1 MTKLNSSDNIIKK
14 KIGLHM
20 RRRKSLIF
28 GLISPSI
35 YMLCGLALLIVI
47 IVIPPDNTIDTIVIA
62 AMGAV
67 FCSISTLNIFAVIM
81 APYNK
86 FMRGLLLTFA
96 IFGLLFGGVLGAL
109 TIFSYKFCKDY
120 IQEGDIPCISLKERI
135 RHRRER
141 RRERKE
147 MLRLN
152 PEYANYIKYL
162 KGRKCKAVFRSL
174 ALLIMSLTISFPG
187 LLIYIKFFLVAIE
200 ESLGGP
206 FLGGGFMAFFI
217 PFAVYIGLSLIILAI
232 NGVQIGFSST
242 SSKTTTTKTY
252 VWEEGSFL
260 GIDTSDWR
268 ETDSK
273 TKTKY
278 STFYFFTW
286 KTVVFILF
294 GWLMFIPLTIGF
306 FITLFTKY
314 DSDFIVCGV
323 RPDKIPSRYLRTTRQ
338 VASITSF
345 FLGFVAI
352 EYGYL
357 DYMYEVSQKPKKIRR

>member
-1 MTKLNSSDNIIKK
+1 
-14 KIGLHM
+14 
-20 RRRKSLIF
+20 
-28 GLISPSI
+28 
-35 YMLCGLALLIVI
+35 
-47 IVIPPDNTIDTIVIA
+47 
-62 AMGAV
+62 
-67 FCSISTLNIFAVIM
+67 
-81 APYNK
+81 
-86 FMRGLLLTFA
+86 MRGLLLTFA
-96 IFGLLFGGVLGAL
+96 ILLVIFGGGLGVL

-120 IQEGDIPCISLKERI
+120 IREGDIPSISLKERI

-174 ALLIMSLTISFPG
+174 ILLLMSLTISFPG
-187 LLIYIKFFLVAIE
+187 LLIYIKYLWVAIE
-200 ESLGGP
+200 ESLGGSYSV
-206 FLGGGFMAFFI
+206 GGFMVFFV
-217 PFAVYIGLSLIILAI
+217 PFAVYIVLSLIILAI

-252 VWEEGSFL
+252 RWEEGSFL
-260 GIDTSDWR
+260 GIDISDWR
-268 ETDSK
+268 EVDSK

-278 STFYFFTW
+278 STHYFLTW
-286 KTVVFILF
+286 KTLVFILF

-314 DSDFIVCGV
+314 DSDYIVCGI
-323 RPDKIPSRYLRTTRQ
+323 RPDKIPSNYLRTTYK

-352 EYGYL
+352 NYGFL
-357 DYMYEVSQKPKKIRR
+357 DYMYDSSLKPKKRR